1 MQERL
6 LLIRS
11 YAAALWLVAKN
22 FRPQNAEMAKDGSG
36 GVVFTFPRA
45 ALGALNEFY
54 AVKDELNAMSLVARG
69 IR

>member
-6 LLIRS
+6 LFIRS

-22 FRPQNAEMAKDGSG
+22 FQSLNAEMSKDGSG
-36 GVVFTFPRA
+36 GIIFTFTQA
-45 ALGALNEFY
+45 AQGALNEFY
-54 AVKDELNAMSLVARG
+54 TVKDELNAMSLVARG

>member
-6 LLIRS
+6 LFVRS

-22 FRPQNAEMAKDGSG
+22 FRPLDAEMAKDGSG
-36 GVVFTFPRA
+36 GVVFTFPQA
-45 ALGALNEFY
+45 AQDALNEFY